1 MRGTRGGSQ
10 RGLRKGRGRMHIP
23 FLLFAFALQ
32 AFGAEYF
39 VSTTGLD
46 SNGGSL
52 AAPWRTIQKAANTV
66 APGDTVSILSG
77 TYAERVA
84 ISGKRATA
92 GEPIVFRTRP
102 GDVLAA
108 IDQTGV
114 TPPNGTSAVLT
125 ITNCDFVTVQNLEVR
140 NYKTTADTK
149 TPIGILVNG
158 DGFGVKLLGC
168 KVHDIW
174 QSNGTL
180 NNIDANGFGVLVNGD
195 GMLPIANFV
204 LDGCEVSALRT
215 GASESVVL
223 NGNVTGF
230 SVTNNLVHD
239 CNNIGIDFIGFEGT
253 APTVA
258 LDQARNG
265 VCSGNTVWNIDSKF
279 NPAYGGNFVAGGGNA
294 TRSAPGLYVDGGRD
308 IVLERNHVYSS
319 NFAVSLG
326 SEHLGKVTSNVAVR
340 NNILHHC
347 HVGGLVLG
355 GSDNLQNGGAT
366 GCTITNNTLY
376 ENDTTGT
383 GGGQVSIQNFVT
395 ATTIRQNIIVC
406 NASTAQFVL
415 KDNTTGSFSTN
426 AIDWNLY
433 SGAASTAVE
442 FIWNNSAKAT
452 FTAWKTASAQDANS
466 FFSASAGLAGPAF
479 TAASPAAS
487 FALLSASLAVNS
499 GDPAFAAQ
507 SGERDFGGQSRVASA
522 RVDIGADELLSP
534 WQAWRDQHFAQPD
547 GGAGANA
554 GDDAEGDGMVNLLE
568 FALGGNPLAPDAMR
582 LPTLLPVG
590 AAFRF
595 QYRKEGS
602 GLTYS
607 VEKTIALPSPWTVAV
622 EAEQTDGA
630 GNFWRDFTGSPP
642 LFVRLRVV
650 LP

>member
-1 MRGTRGGSQ
+1 MRILS
-10 RGLRKGRGRMHIP
+10 
-23 FLLFAFALQ
+23 LLFAFALPV
-32 AFGAEYF
+32 FGAEYF

-46 SNGGSL
+46 TNGGSSG
-52 AAPWRTIQKAANTV
+52 APWRTIQKAANTV
-66 APGDTVSILSG
+66 VPGDTVSILAG
-77 TYAERVA
+77 TYAERVT
-84 ISGKRATA
+84 ISGKRASA
-92 GEPIVFRTRP
+92 GLPIVFRTRP
-102 GDVLAA
+102 GDVMAA
-108 IDQTGV
+108 IDQTSV
-114 TPPNGTSAVLT
+114 TPPSGTSAVLT
-125 ITNCDFVTVQNLEVR
+125 ITNCDYVTVQNLEVR

-158 DGFGVKLLGC
+158 DGSGVKLLSC

-174 QSNGTL
+174 QSNTTL
-180 NNIDANGFGVLVNGD
+180 NNFNANGFGILVYGD
-195 GMLPIANFV
+195 ATLPIANFV

-279 NPAYGGNFVAGGGNA
+279 NPAYGGNFGAGGGNA

-308 IVLERNHVYSS
+308 IVMERNHVYAS

-326 SEHLGKVTSNVAVR
+326 SEHLGKVTSNVVVR
-340 NNILHHC
+340 NNVLHHC
-347 HVGGLVLG
+347 HVGGIVMG

-395 ATTIRQNIIVC
+395 VTTIRQNIMVC

-433 SGAASTAVE
+433 SGAASNAVE
-442 FIWNNSAKAT
+442 FIWNNNAKAT

-466 FFSASAGLAGPAF
+466 FFAASPGLAGPTF
-479 TAASPAAS
+479 TAASPAVN
-487 FALLSASLAVNS
+487 FALLSASLAVNA
-499 GDPAFAAQ
+499 GEPAFAAQ
-507 SGERDFGGQSRVASA
+507 SGERDFGGQSRVVSA
-522 RVDIGADELLSP
+522 RVDIGADEFLSP
-534 WQAWRDQHFAQPD
+534 WQAWRDQYFALPD

-554 GDDAEGDGMVNLLE
+554 DDDTDGDGVVNLLE
-568 FALGGNPLAPDAMR
+568 FALGGNPLVPDATR
-582 LPTLLPVG
+582 LPTFSPAG
-590 AAFRF
+590 AAVRF
-595 QYRKEGS
+595 QYRKDGS
-602 GLTYS
+602 GLTYN
-607 VEKTIALPSPWTVAV
+607 VEKTSALTSPWAVAV
-622 EAEQTDGA
+622 EAEQTDGV
-630 GNFWRDFTGSPP
+630 GNYWRDFAGPPP
-642 LFVRLRVV
+642 LFVRLRVG

>member
-1 MRGTRGGSQ
+1 MRILS
-10 RGLRKGRGRMHIP
+10 
-23 FLLFAFALQ
+23 LLFAFALPV
-32 AFGAEYF
+32 FGAEYF

-46 SNGGSL
+46 SNGGSSG
-52 AAPWRTIQKAANTV
+52 APWRTIQKAANTV
-66 APGDTVSILSG
+66 VPGDNVSILAG
-77 TYAERVA
+77 TYAERVT
-84 ISGKRATA
+84 ISGKRASA
-92 GEPIVFRTRP
+92 GLPIVFRTRP
-102 GDVLAA
+102 GDVMAA
-108 IDQTGV
+108 IDQNGV
-114 TPPNGTSAVLT
+114 TPPSGTSAVLT
-125 ITNCDFVTVQNLEVR
+125 ITNCDYVTVQNLEVR

-158 DGFGVKLLGC
+158 DGSGVKLLGC

-174 QSNGTL
+174 QSNATL
-180 NNIDANGFGVLVNGD
+180 NNFNANGFGILVYGD
-195 GMLPIANFV
+195 ATLPIANFV
-204 LDGCEVSALRT
+204 LDGCEVSVLRT

-279 NPAYGGNFVAGGGNA
+279 NPAYGGNFGAGGGNA

-308 IVLERNHVYSS
+308 IVMERNHVYSS

-340 NNILHHC
+340 NNVLHHC
-347 HVGGLVLG
+347 HVGGIVLG

-395 ATTIRQNIIVC
+395 STTIRQNIMVC

-415 KDNTTGSFSTN
+415 KDNTTGSFSAN

-433 SGAASTAVE
+433 SGAALNAVE

-452 FTAWKTASAQDANS
+452 FTAWKTASAQDTNS
-466 FFSASAGLAGPAF
+466 FFAASPGLAGPTF
-479 TAASPAAS
+479 TAASPAVN
-487 FALLSASLAVNS
+487 FGLLSGSLAVNA
-499 GDPAFAAQ
+499 GEPTFVAQ

-522 RVDIGADELLSP
+522 RVDIGADEFLSP
-534 WQAWRDQHFAQPD
+534 WQAWRDQYFALPD
-547 GGAGANA
+547 GGVGA
-554 GDDAEGDGMVNLLE
+554 DDDTDGDGVVNLLE
-568 FALGGNPLAPDAMR
+568 FALGGNPLVPDATR
-582 LPTLLPVG
+582 LPTFSPAG
-590 AAFRF
+590 AAVRF

-607 VEKTIALPSPWTVAV
+607 VEKTSALTSPWAVAV
-622 EAEQTDGA
+622 EAEQTDGV
-630 GNFWRDFTGSPP
+630 GNYWRDFAGPPP
-642 LFVRLRVV
+642 LFVRLRVG

>member
-1 MRGTRGGSQ
+1 MRILS
-10 RGLRKGRGRMHIP
+10 
-23 FLLFAFALQ
+23 LLFAFALPV
-32 AFGAEYF
+32 FGAEYF

-46 SNGGSL
+46 TNGGSSG
-52 AAPWRTIQKAANTV
+52 APWRTIQKAANTV
-66 APGDTVSILSG
+66 VPGDTVSILAG
-77 TYAERVA
+77 TYAERVT
-84 ISGKRATA
+84 ISGKRASA
-92 GEPIVFRTRP
+92 GLPIVFRTRP
-102 GDVLAA
+102 GDVMAA
-108 IDQTGV
+108 IDQTSV
-114 TPPNGTSAVLT
+114 TPPSGTSAVLT
-125 ITNCDFVTVQNLEVR
+125 ITNCDYVTVQNLEVR

-158 DGFGVKLLGC
+158 DGSGVKLLSC

-174 QSNGTL
+174 QSNTTL
-180 NNIDANGFGVLVNGD
+180 NNFNANGFGILVYGD
-195 GMLPIANFV
+195 ATLPIANFV
-204 LDGCEVSALRT
+204 LDGCEVSVLRT

-279 NPAYGGNFVAGGGNA
+279 NPAYGGNFGAGGGNA

-308 IVLERNHVYSS
+308 IVMERNHVYAS

-326 SEHLGKVTSNVAVR
+326 SEHLGKVTSNVVVR
-340 NNILHHC
+340 NNVLHHC
-347 HVGGLVLG
+347 HVGGIVMG

-395 ATTIRQNIIVC
+395 VTTIRQNIMVC

-433 SGAASTAVE
+433 SGAASNAVE
-442 FIWNNSAKAT
+442 FIWNNNAKAT

-466 FFSASAGLAGPAF
+466 FFAASPGLAGPTF
-479 TAASPAAS
+479 TAASPAVN
-487 FALLSASLAVNS
+487 FALLSASLAVNA
-499 GDPAFAAQ
+499 GEPTFAAQ
-507 SGERDFGGQSRVASA
+507 SGERDFGGQSRVVSA
-522 RVDIGADELLSP
+522 RVDIGADEFLSP
-534 WQAWRDQHFAQPD
+534 WQAWRDQYFALPD

-554 GDDAEGDGMVNLLE
+554 DDDTDGDGVVNLLE
-568 FALGGNPLAPDAMR
+568 FALGGNPLVPDATR
-582 LPTLLPVG
+582 LPTFSPAG
-590 AAFRF
+590 AAVRF
-595 QYRKEGS
+595 QYRKDGS
-602 GLTYS
+602 GLTYN
-607 VEKTIALPSPWTVAV
+607 VEKTSALTSPWAVAV
-622 EAEQTDGA
+622 EAEQTDGV
-630 GNFWRDFTGSPP
+630 GNYWRDFAGPPP
-642 LFVRLRVV
+642 LFVRLRVG

>member
-1 MRGTRGGSQ
+1 MRILS
-10 RGLRKGRGRMHIP
+10 
-23 FLLFAFALQ
+23 LLFAFALPV
-32 AFGAEYF
+32 FGAEYF

-46 SNGGSL
+46 ANGGSSG
-52 AAPWRTIQKAANTV
+52 APWRTIQKAANTV
-66 APGDTVSILSG
+66 VPGDTVSILAG
-77 TYAERVA
+77 TYSERVT

-92 GEPIVFRTRP
+92 GQPIVFRTRP
-102 GDVLAA
+102 GDVMAA

-114 TPPNGTSAVLT
+114 TPPSGTSAVLT
-125 ITNCDFVTVQNLEVR
+125 IANCDYVTVQNLEVR

-158 DGFGVKLLGC
+158 DGSGVKLLGC

-174 QSNGTL
+174 QSNTTL
-180 NNIDANGFGVLVNGD
+180 NNFNANGFGILVYGD
-195 GMLPIANFV
+195 ATLPIADFV

-279 NPAYGGNFVAGGGNA
+279 NPAYGGNFGAGGGNA

-326 SEHLGKVTSNVAVR
+326 SEHLGKVTSNVTVR
-340 NNILHHC
+340 NNLLHHC
-347 HVGGLVLG
+347 HVGGIVLG

-395 ATTIRQNIIVC
+395 ATTIRQNIMVC

-415 KDNTTGSFSTN
+415 KDNTTGSFSAN

-433 SGAASTAVE
+433 SGAASNAVE

-466 FFSASAGLAGPAF
+466 FFAASAGLVGPAF
-479 TAASPAAS
+479 TAASPAAN
-487 FALLSASLAVNS
+487 FGLLSASLAVNA
-499 GDPAFAAQ
+499 GEPAFAAQ
-507 SGERDFGGQSRVASA
+507 SAERDFGGQSRVASA
-522 RVDIGADELLSP
+522 RVDIGADEFLSA
-534 WQAWRDQHFAQPD
+534 WQAWRDQYFALPD

-554 GDDAEGDGMVNLLE
+554 GDDTDGDGVGNLLE

-582 LPTLLPVG
+582 LPTLSPVG

-595 QYRKEGS
+595 QYRKDGS
-602 GLTYS
+602 GLSYS
-607 VEKTIALPSPWTVAV
+607 VEKTSALASPWSAAV

-630 GNFWRDFTGSPP
+630 GNYWREFTGPSP
-642 LFVRLRVV
+642 LFVRLRVA

>member
-1 MRGTRGGSQ
+1 MR
-10 RGLRKGRGRMHIP
+10 IP

-46 SNGGSL
+46 SNVGSL

-66 APGDTVSILSG
+66 APGDTVSILAG

-92 GEPIVFRTRP
+92 GQPIVFRTLP
-102 GDVLAA
+102 GDAMAA

-125 ITNCDFVTVQNLEVR
+125 ITNCDYVTVRNLEVR

-158 DGFGVKLLGC
+158 DGSGVKLLGC

-174 QSNGTL
+174 QSNAAL
-180 NNIDANGFGVLVNGD
+180 NNFNANGFGILVYGD
-195 GMLPIANFV
+195 ASLPIANFV

-253 APTVA
+253 APTAA

-279 NPAYGGNFVAGGGNA
+279 NPAYGGNFGAGGGNA

-308 IVLERNHVYSS
+308 IVMERNHVYSS

-340 NNILHHC
+340 NNLLHHC
-347 HVGGLVLG
+347 HVGGIVLG

-395 ATTIRQNIIVC
+395 TTTIRQNIIVC

-415 KDNTTGSFSTN
+415 KDNTTGSFSAN

-433 SGAASTAVE
+433 SGAASNAVE

-466 FFSASAGLAGPAF
+466 FFAAGAGLAGPGF
-479 TAASPAAS
+479 TAASPAAN
-487 FALLSASLAVNS
+487 FALLSASLAVNA
-499 GDPAFAAQ
+499 GDPAFDAQ
-507 SGERDFGGQSRVASA
+507 SGERDFGGQSRLVSG
-522 RVDIGADELLSP
+522 RVDIGADEFLSA
-534 WQAWRDQHFAQPD
+534 WQAWRDQYFALPD

-554 GDDAEGDGMVNLLE
+554 GDDLDGDGVVNLLE
-568 FALGGNPLAPDAMR
+568 FALGGNPLVPDSMR
-582 LPTLLPVG
+582 LPTLSPAG
-590 AAFRF
+590 AALRFR
-595 QYRKEGS
+595 YRKDGG
-602 GLTYS
+602 GLVYS
-607 VEKTIALPSPWTVAV
+607 VEKTNALTGFWTVSSEV
-622 EAEQTDGA
+622 EQTDGA
-630 GNFWRDFTGSPP
+630 GSYWRDFTGSPP
-642 LFVRLRVV
+642 LFVRLRVG